1 MMSTLVILNPNAGS
15 AGDVDALQAALARLG
30 DVEVRE
36 TNKPGEACTLAQTAL
51 AEGAELIV
59 AAGGDGTVNEVV
71 NGLAGG
77 LGRARLGIIPMGTGN
92 DFVRTIN
99 IPTDIEQAV
108 DVLAKQHTR
117 KLDIVRVQS
126 DESRYFINV
135 ANGGFSGLVN
145 EKLTDEMK
153 SSWGPLSYLRG
164 ALAALPNLQDYH
176 TFVTFDDEDEQEI
189 AAYNITVANARYVAK
204 GIPLAPRAEPADG
217 LLDVVIVQAAALPQL
232 ATLVPQILLG
242 NHLDSDL
249 IIFRRVR
256 KVAVRAQP
264 GMWFNVDGELVGN
277 EPSSFEVVPLALE
290 VVVGPETT

>member
-1 MMSTLVILNPNAGS
+1 
-15 AGDVDALQAALARLG
+15 
-30 DVEVRE
+30 
-36 TNKPGEACTLAQTAL
+36 
-51 AEGAELIV
+51 
-59 AAGGDGTVNEVV
+59 
-71 NGLAGG
+71 
-77 LGRARLGIIPMGTGN
+77 MGTGN

-99 IPTDIEQAV
+99 IPSDIEQAV

>member
-1 MMSTLVILNPNAGS
+1 MSTWVILNPNAGS
-15 AGDVDALQAALARLG
+15 AGDVHALHAALARLG

-36 TNKPGEACTLAQTAL
+36 TSKEGEARTLAQTAL
-51 AEGAELIV
+51 AEGAELVV

-77 LGRARLGIIPMGTGN
+77 LGRAPLGIIPLGTGN

-99 IPTDIEQAV
+99 IPADLDRAV
-108 DVLAKQHTR
+108 DVLVRGHKR

-126 DESRYFINV
+126 DETRYFINV
-135 ANGGFSGLVN
+135 ANGGFSGLVD

-153 SSWGPLSYLRG
+153 GSWGPLSYLRG
-164 ALAALPNLQDYH
+164 ALAALPDLRDYH
-176 TFVTFDDEDEQEI
+176 TFITFDDENEQEI
-189 AAYNITVANARYVAK
+189 DAYNVTVANARYVAK

-242 NHLDSDL
+242 NHLDNDL
-249 IIFRRVR
+249 ITFRRAR

-277 EPSSFEVVPLALE
+277 EPSTFEVVPLALE
-290 VVVGPETT
+290 VVVGPEST